1 MKITTLSTAL
11 RIVRRYSV
19 STRPGR
25 FPKPDVVWNVRMDG
39 VTFLTTKGKTI
50 TTNICWPCQVA
61 NDTLKGADRQW
72 ESSRATRIGQE
83 QLAKYLF
90 TVFEKKH
97 GFPGHRGW
105 FQCVELV
112 SVYDPIRRTIVSLTE
127 RSAR

>member
-25 FPKPDVVWNVRMDG
+25 SPAPNKVWTVRMDG
-39 VTFLTTKGKTI
+39 VTFLTTKGKKVS
-50 TTNICWPCQVA
+50 TNLWWPCSVA
-61 NDTLKGADRQW
+61 DATVTGVDRQLA
-72 ESSRATRIGQE
+72 SSSATRSGQE
-83 QLAKYLF
+83 QLAKYLL

-112 SVYDPIRRTIVSLTE
+112 SVYDPIRRTIVHLHE